1 MEVLNMRVPVMHK
14 CPKCGQKIVSVT
26 LISGTIHGNKENNL
40 YRCNKCNKTM
50 THKEWINSQC

>member
-1 MEVLNMRVPVMHK
+1 MRVPIMHK

-26 LISGTIHGNKENNL
+26 LISGTVHGNKENNL

-50 THKEWINSQC
+50 THKEWLNSQC

>member
-1 MEVLNMRVPVMHK
+1 MRVPVMHK

-40 YRCNKCNKTM
+40 YRCNKTM